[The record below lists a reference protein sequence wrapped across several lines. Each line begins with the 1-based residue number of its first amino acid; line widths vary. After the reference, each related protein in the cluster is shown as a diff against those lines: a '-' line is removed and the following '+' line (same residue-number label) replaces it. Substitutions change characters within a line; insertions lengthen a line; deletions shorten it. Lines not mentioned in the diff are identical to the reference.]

1 MKWQAGSIDKVIQA
15 VMGPADIRTTMDIHV
30 VVTDVKK
37 KEATQNGSYETQS
50 IWVNLTEKRRIQ
62 L

>member
-37 KEATQNGSYETQS
+37 KEATQNDHTKHHQFG
-50 IWVNLTEKRRIQ
+50 
-62 L
+62 